1 MEHALLD
8 TGEVDGRA
16 PLTGDAKRQR
26 IIAVPDQVQD
36 RVICIA
42 RLPVH
47 ILRLLVFEFPVRTRE
62 LRQHVAD
69 RIAEADAAEGRRV
82 L

>member
-8 TGEVDGRA
+8 TGEVDGCA
-16 PLTGDAKRQR
+16 PLTGDTKRQR

-36 RVICIA
+36 CVVCIA

-47 ILRLLVFEFPVRTRE
+47 ILRLLVSEFPVCARE
-62 LRQHVAD
+62 LRQHVA
-69 RIAEADAAEGRRV
+69 ETDAAEGRRV